1 MKKHRLIFAV
11 ALLSVATMGC
21 KTQNK
26 STRVNPDQPQK
37 IVIGDNS
44 ANSLDWPGIYTG
56 TLPCADC
63 EGIATTIT
71 LNKDLTY
78 KISTVYKGKSFKI
91 YEDAGKF
98 TWNEAGSIVQLEGI
112 TNAPNRYLVGENQLI
127 QLDMDGNR
135 ITGSLADKYI
145 LLKNSQPA
153 DVISMVGKK
162 WKLVELNGKPV
173 EKNPGDGRDYFIT
186 LQQEESR
193 ISGFAGCNN
202 FFGSYEL
209 KDGNRISFSKMG
221 STMMACPNMTTEQ
234 ELFKVLETVDNYTMN
249 DNLLQLSKARMAPL
263 ARFEMM
269 PE

>member
-1 MKKHRLIFAV
+1 MKHRLILTI
-11 ALLSVATMGC
+11 ALLSVTIIGC

-26 STRVNPDQPQK
+26 STTVNPDQPVK
-37 IVIGDNS
+37 MVIGDNS

-63 EGIATTIT
+63 GGIATTIT

-78 KISTVYKGKSFKI
+78 KISTVYKSKSFKI

-98 TWNEAGSIVQLEGI
+98 TWNEAGSTIQLEGI

-127 QLDMDGNR
+127 QHDIDGNR

-145 LLKNSQPA
+145 LLKNSQPE
-153 DVISMVGKK
+153 DVISIVGKK

-173 EKNPGDGRDYFIT
+173 EKTSGDGRDYFIT

-193 ISGFAGCNN
+193 ISGYAGCNS
-202 FFGSYEL
+202 FFGNFEL
-209 KDGNRISFSKMG
+209 KDRNRVTFSKLG

-234 ELFKVLETVDNYTMN
+234 ELFKVLETVDSYTIN
-249 DNLLQLSKARMAPL
+249 DNLLQLNKARMAPL

-269 PE
+269 SE